1 MHTRIDCPFP
11 VAWTADEL
19 ASAVPRRLSAAF
31 EAGIPTDM
39 SSGARMPVFARTR
52 RHTVDRGLPN
62 LFRVR

>member
-19 ASAVPRRLSAAF
+19 ASAVPRRLSSAF
-31 EAGIPTDM
+31 EAAIPTDM
-39 SSGARMPVFARTR
+39 SSGARMPAFARAR
-52 RHTVDRGLPN
+52 RRTVDHGLPT

>member
-11 VAWTADEL
+11 VAFTADEL

-31 EAGIPTDM
+31 EAGIAPDI
-39 SSGARMPVFARTR
+39 SPSARVPAFARPR
-52 RHTVDRGLPN
+52 RRIVDHGLPT

>member
-19 ASAVPRRLSAAF
+19 ASAVPRRLSSIF
-31 EAGIPTDM
+31 EAGIPADM
-39 SSGARMPVFARTR
+39 SPGTRMPAFARTR
-52 RHTVDRGLPN
+52 RRIADHGLPT

>member
-19 ASAVPRRLSAAF
+19 ASAVPRRLSFAF
-31 EAGIPTDM
+31 EAGIPTDIPT
-39 SSGARMPVFARTR
+39 GARMPAFVRARPR
-52 RHTVDRGLPN
+52 TVDHGLPT

>member
-19 ASAVPRRLSAAF
+19 ASAVPRRLSSAF
-31 EAGIPTDM
+31 EAGIPAEP
-39 SSGARMPVFARTR
+39 SPGARMPAFARAR
-52 RHTVDRGLPN
+52 RRTVTHGLPS

>member
-19 ASAVPRRLSAAF
+19 AGAMPRRLSAHF
-31 EAGIPTDM
+31 EAGIPAGPP
-39 SSGARMPVFARTR
+39 SAARMPTFARAR
-52 RHTVDRGLPN
+52 RRTVDHGLPI

>member
-11 VAWTADEL
+11 IAWTADEL
-19 ASAVPRRLSAAF
+19 ASAVPRRLSYAF

-39 SSGARMPVFARTR
+39 SSGTRIPAFARAR
-52 RHTVDRGLPN
+52 RHTVDHALPT